1 MEKRWLAMF
10 EKLVNID
17 TGFDLDSSTKLER
30 TQFVVDFLENLGF
43 ELHRERAAHVA
54 LKGEAP
60 YLTLIGHLDTVFKE
74 GETTRRP
81 FKLEGNVAKGP
92 GVADMKGGVVVLLAV
107 VEEAIKKGLDGLCV
121 ILNVDEELGSKESRE
136 TFEKYARQS
145 SCCLSFEPG
154 GVHGEIVA
162 STKGIASL
170 DIQVKGFKGHAS
182 RLQEGANAVVEASHK
197 VCQIY
202 ALNGQIGSLSVNP
215 TIINGGEKSNIT
227 PDLCKIYCDVRFSN
241 TEELEEFRRRL
252 SEIART
258 NHIERTSC
266 EYSLNERRPAMIFM
280 EDMKQAL
287 EEAFRKLGKRFE
299 LEHSSGGA
307 DGAFFTAL
315 GVPTLDGL
323 GLCGGRFHSEEEFA
337 LIDSFEERVRLSSEL
352 LDHFDKKRR

>member
-1 MEKRWLAMF
+1 MDKKWLEIF
-10 EKLVNID
+10 ERLVNTD

-30 TQFVVDFLENLGF
+30 TQFVAAFLKDLGF
-43 ELHRERAAHVA
+43 QLHEERAAHVA

-74 GETTRRP
+74 GEATRRP
-81 FKLEGNVAKGP
+81 FKLEDNVAKGP

-107 VEEAIKKGLDGLCV
+107 VEEATRKGLDGLCV

-136 TFEKYARQS
+136 TFERYAKQS
-145 SCCLSFEPG
+145 LCCLSFEPG
-154 GVHGEIVA
+154 GVHGGIVV
-162 STKGIASL
+162 SRKGIASL
-170 DIQVKGFKGHAS
+170 DIQVKGIKGHAS

-215 TIINGGEKSNIT
+215 TIISGGEKSNIT
-227 PDLCKIYCDVRFSN
+227 PDLCKVHCDVRFSN
-241 TEELEEFRRRL
+241 AEELEEFKRKL
-252 SEIART
+252 EEIVRS

-280 EDMKQAL
+280 EEMRQAL
-287 EEAFRKLGKRFE
+287 EEAFQKLQKRFE

-323 GLCGGRFHSEEEFA
+323 GLSGGRFHSEEEFA
-337 LIDSFEERVRLSSEL
+337 LVDSFEGRVKLSLEV